1 MQLAVIV
8 SFSVRLASCS
18 CIADRNGL
26 ATYNWLVKRR
36 WHRPVASAACNFVQ
50 NDFVI
55 VIAFMHAAQRAPLH
69 AKWMANASHL
79 LHFVQSDG
87 IAKREP
93 TYCEHHTATTGG
105 YDGTNY
111 YLTLSDRT
119 HCCWYIYRSDVCF
132 CTAARLLHF
141 TFEICVKHRH
151 KHTHTV
157 THTETQGEGVRYV
170 DSSTIYSINWQ
181 YASERAYQ
189 PACYIYTFLRIY
201 WIIFNFKD
209 KFRIDSFIHSMN
221 VVQRTMADAP
231 VHM

>member
-1 MQLAVIV
+1 
-8 SFSVRLASCS
+8 
-18 CIADRNGL
+18 
-26 ATYNWLVKRR
+26 
-36 WHRPVASAACNFVQ
+36 
-50 NDFVI
+50 
-55 VIAFMHAAQRAPLH
+55 MHAAQRAPLH

-151 KHTHTV
+151 KHTHSD
-157 THTETQGEGVRYV
+157 THWDTRWRRSIRRLINYLFDKLTIRERTRLSTRMLHIHISTYILNYFQFQGQ
-170 DSSTIYSINWQ
+170 I
-181 YASERAYQ
+181 
-189 PACYIYTFLRIY
+189 PY
-201 WIIFNFKD
+201 W
-209 KFRIDSFIHSMN
+209 FIHSFN
-221 VVQRTMADAP
+221 ERSTAYNGRRACSHVKQNSREK
-231 VHM
+231 